1 MKRETSF
8 CIAAALL
15 LASWVSV
22 TAQELGY
29 WRASSKTAHSITGDV
44 ALSEIKLSINFS
56 LFNIVRARD
65 LEPAEVAS
73 VFDADSA
80 GTVKGRLYG
89 LNIPATRKFLHKN
102 TLCGTED
109 THWMAAYSPDGSSL
123 QLAFFS
129 SEKAPTFTV
138 DAIANSTSLCGVY
151 SYVR

>member
-1 MKRETSF
+1 MKRETSWF
-8 CIAAALL
+8 CAAAALL
-15 LASWVSV
+15 LAGCVSV

-80 GTVKGRLYG
+80 GSVKGRLYG
-89 LNIPATRKFLHKN
+89 LNIPATKKFLHKN

-109 THWMAAYSPDGSSL
+109 THWMAAYSDGSSL

-129 SEKAPTFTV
+129 GDKAPTFTV